1 METPTTTSRTDA
13 SRAPAGEALDEHA
26 ILVFDGA
33 CGSNLQRMSIPPGAW
48 GSCEGCNEYLNLTA
62 PEVVVDLHRS
72 FLDAGANVIETNT
85 FGAGRVVL
93 AEYGLEGQVE
103 AINRAAVDCAR
114 RAADGREGVF
124 VAGSCGPTTKLPSLG
139 HISFDE
145 LSDGYAEQ
153 IRPLV
158 AGGVDLLIFET
169 CQDLLQAK
177 LAAIT
182 ARRVFDE
189 LGRGVPVMISITVET
204 TGTMLTGADVAAAV
218 ATLEPLEVYSLGL
231 NCATGPERMT
241 SHIHYLRE
249 HWARRISM
257 IPNAGMPQVV
267 DGQTVYP
274 LRPEDFARY
283 MRQFILEQG
292 VSSVGGCCGTT
303 PEHIRALRGAL
314 RDVRPG
320 ERSPAYRPSIA
331 SGYPAVELRQDIP
344 PLMIGERAN
353 ANGSRKF
360 RELLLADD
368 WTGCLKVATDQE
380 AAGAMA
386 IDLCTAYAGRDE
398 RADMTALMR
407 RVAESVKVPVVIDST
422 TPEVVEACLKLHP
435 GRCVVNSINLE
446 DGGENLRRIATLAAR
461 FGAACVALTIN
472 EQGMAMTADDK
483 VATARAIHDQA
494 LQCGLRP
501 QDLLFDPLTFTIGSG
516 DETLRDAGI
525 ETLEAIRRIPDELP
539 GVHTVLGLSNIS
551 FGLPPAGREVLNS
564 VFLHEAV
571 EHGLDAAIVDSAK
584 ILPLSRIDERE
595 RELAA
600 NLIYDRGADGERTG
614 LMAFIDHFQ
623 GRDAQAVGGEQGG
636 EQGPPEQQLTA
647 KVVTGD
653 KEGLDDLVHILL
665 RRHRPGGVINDVL
678 VPAMRHVG
686 ELFGRGEMLLPFVL
700 QSAEVMKR
708 SVDLLEP
715 YMEKADDEHGT
726 KILLATVQGDV
737 HDIGKNL
744 VDIILSNNGFTV
756 FNIGTK
762 VPAETIIEKAREH
775 AVDVIGLSGLLVKSA
790 IVMKDSL
797 AEYRRAGLG
806 VPILLGGAAL
816 TAKFVARDCA
826 PQYDRPVVYCADAFA
841 GLRAMNQLEDGTL
854 TSTTYDEDD
863 DAGRRKPGLKA
874 VEVDRENR
882 VPDPPFVGV
891 RHVVDVPLEKVL
903 PFVNEQALFR
913 GRWGYRRG
921 KMGREE
927 YEAMIAQTVR
937 PLYEDLCR
945 KGLGEGLLTPKVAY
959 GYFRA
964 HGEGDRVV
972 IEHEGRSWELGFPRQ
987 TDPPHLCI
995 ADYFHSAEAGG
1006 DVAGLFVATVGDRV
1020 SEATRE
1026 LFEGDEYHD
1035 YLMMHAFSVEVTD
1048 ALAEYWHE
1056 VMRNELGIGQHKP
1069 DSLTGYA
1076 VQDYQGSRYGF
1087 GYPACPDLD
1096 AHRTVFELLEPSAI
1110 GVTLTENMEMVPEQS
1125 TSAVVVHHP
1134 QAKYFAVYLPGPWTR
1149 AGRTNR
1155 GAGRAGGGNARR
1167 WPIRRTVGPRGG
1179 QRNGRESR
1187 ASDRADGLAVSDPLR
1202 RGGRLPPLVGPAAPG
1217 VGQLGAAARNAG
1229 QRDGVHPRDADHRR
1243 RGPLVAPR
1251 ARRRQGRRRRGGHA
1265 DQRRPARRRAD
1276 RRGRPVGHRVHRGH
1290 SRRSL
1295 VDRRIRPG
1303 DVRALGTRRRV
1314 AATPARVVGGLLA
1327 ACGGA
1332 GRTAPGDLR
1341 VLGEAGRAE
1350 LAGGG
1355 VCLSLGVPV
1364 APPRGPGEG
1373 PPLDAGG
1380 DGGHLGGPG
1389 AGRGG
1394 LGPLRD
1400 AHQRR
1405 LAVGDVCLVAAAVP
1419 AGRLGVDR
1427 GGRGVGA
1434 HPRRQA
1440 SRGEALRGGRRA
1452 ARSPRRSAIHRFEA

>member
-1 METPTTTSRTDA
+1 MEAQTTTSDTDVL
-13 SRAPAGEALDEHA
+13 RAREGGDLDEHA
-26 ILVFDGA
+26 VLLFDGA
-33 CGSNLQRMSIPPGAW
+33 CGSNLQRMHIPPNAW

-62 PEVVVDLHRS
+62 PEVVVELHRS

-85 FGAGRVVL
+85 FGANSVVL
-93 AEYGLEGQVE
+93 CEYGLEGQVE
-103 AINRAAVDCAR
+103 AINRAAVDCALK
-114 RAADGREGVF
+114 AAEGRQGVF

-139 HISFDE
+139 HISYDE
-145 LSDGYAEQ
+145 LADAYAEQ

-189 LGRGVPVMISITVET
+189 LARRVPVMISITVET

-241 SHIHYLRE
+241 SHIQYLGE
-249 HWARRISM
+249 HWHGRISM

-274 LRPEDFARY
+274 LGPEQFAQH
-283 MRQFILEQG
+283 MREFILARG
-292 VSSVGGCCGTT
+292 VSIVGGCCGTT
-303 PEHIRALRGAL
+303 PEHIGAL
-314 RDVRPG
+314 RQALRDIRPA
-320 ERSPAYRPSIA
+320 ERSPGYRPSIA
-331 SGYPAVELRQDIP
+331 SGYQAVEIRQDIP

-353 ANGSRKF
+353 ANGSKKF

-398 RADMTALMR
+398 LADMTALLR

-446 DGGENLRRIATLAAR
+446 DGGENLRRIAALAAR

-472 EQGMAMTADDK
+472 EKGMAMTADEK
-483 VATARAIHDQA
+483 VATARAIHDLA

-516 DETLRDAGI
+516 DETLRDAGVQ
-525 ETLEAIRRIPDELP
+525 TLEAIRRIKDELP

-551 FGLPPAGREVLNS
+551 FGLPKAGRQVLNS

-571 EHGLDAAIVDSAK
+571 ARGLDGAIVDSAK
-584 ILPLSRIDERE
+584 ILPLSRIDDEER
-595 RELAA
+595 RLAED
-600 NLIYDRGADGERTG
+600 LIHDRGGQGERTP
-614 LMAFIDHFQ
+614 LMVFIDHFQ
-623 GRDAQAVGGEQGG
+623 GRDAQATDDGQDDR
-636 EQGPPEQQLTA
+636 QGPPEQQLTA
-647 KVVTGD
+647 KVVSGD

-665 RRHRPGGVINDVL
+665 RRHRPTGVINDVL

-715 YMEKADDEHGT
+715 YMEKADDAHGT

-756 FNIGTK
+756 YNIGTK
-762 VPAETIIEKAREH
+762 VPAEMIIEKAREH
-775 AVDVIGLSGLLVKSA
+775 DVDVIGLSGLLVKSA
-790 IVMKDSL
+790 IVMKDSM

-826 PQYDRPVVYCADAFA
+826 PDYDQPVVYCADAFA
-841 GLRAMNQLEDGTL
+841 GLRAMNEFEDGTL
-854 TSTTYDEDD
+854 SATTYHEDD
-863 DAGRRKPGLKA
+863 QADRRKPGLKT
-874 VEVDRENR
+874 VEVDRENP
-882 VPDPPFVGV
+882 VPAPPFLGA
-891 RHVVDVPLEKVL
+891 RHVTDVPLEKIL

-921 KMGREE
+921 KMSREDYDALIE
-927 YEAMIAQTVR
+927 EKVR
-937 PLYEDLCR
+937 PLYESLCR
-945 KGLGEGLLTPKVAY
+945 KGLAEGLLTPKVAY

-964 HGEGDRVV
+964 HGEGDRV
-972 IEHEGRSWELGFPRQ
+972 ILEHEGRTWELGFPRQ
-987 TDPPHLCI
+987 ADAPHLCI
-995 ADYFHSAEAGG
+995 ADYFHPAEAGG

-1056 VMRNELGIGQHKP
+1056 AMRDELGIGARKP
-1069 DSLTGYA
+1069 DSVTGYA

-1096 AHRTVFELLEPSAI
+1096 VHRIVFELLEPEAI
-1110 GVTLTENMEMVPEQS
+1110 GVTLTETMEMVPEQS
-1125 TSAVVVHHP
+1125 TSALVAHHP
-1134 QAKYFAVYLPGPWTR
+1134 QAKYFAV
-1149 AGRTNR
+1149 
-1155 GAGRAGGGNARR
+1155 
-1167 WPIRRTVGPRGG
+1167 
-1179 QRNGRESR
+1179 
-1187 ASDRADGLAVSDPLR
+1187 
-1202 RGGRLPPLVGPAAPG
+1202 
-1217 VGQLGAAARNAG
+1217 
-1229 QRDGVHPRDADHRR
+1229 
-1243 RGPLVAPR
+1243 
-1251 ARRRQGRRRRGGHA
+1251 
-1265 DQRRPARRRAD
+1265 
-1276 RRGRPVGHRVHRGH
+1276 
-1290 SRRSL
+1290 
-1295 VDRRIRPG
+1295 
-1303 DVRALGTRRRV
+1303 
-1314 AATPARVVGGLLA
+1314 
-1327 ACGGA
+1327 
-1332 GRTAPGDLR
+1332 
-1341 VLGEAGRAE
+1341 
-1350 LAGGG
+1350 
-1355 VCLSLGVPV
+1355 
-1364 APPRGPGEG
+1364 
-1373 PPLDAGG
+1373 
-1380 DGGHLGGPG
+1380 
-1389 AGRGG
+1389 
-1394 LGPLRD
+1394 
-1400 AHQRR
+1400 
-1405 LAVGDVCLVAAAVP
+1405 
-1419 AGRLGVDR
+1419 
-1427 GGRGVGA
+1427 
-1434 HPRRQA
+1434 
-1440 SRGEALRGGRRA
+1440 
-1452 ARSPRRSAIHRFEA
+1452 